1 MITLQDVK
9 HLGITNRDNII
20 SDLDLLNKH
29 LGHLIDFKN
38 VREEEK
44 ARIFY
49 PSRTKRDDSGVTYTF
64 GGYYGHVNCRLSNAD
79 ILAWRDTHPECVWD
93 ERVRDVIIMNDSE
106 LSTYAG
112 MQHCAELVALE
123 IHCVAAA
130 LSDMSL
136 NVTNYELL
144 RKDSRILHNVA
155 DSLTDYEFPIE
166 TLKAA
171 AAGVTSDAFYEAFQI
186 VE

>member
-9 HLGITNRDNII
+9 HLGITNRDNVI

-29 LGHLIDFKN
+29 LGKLIDFKN
-38 VREEEK
+38 ASEDDK

-49 PSRTKRDDSGVTYTF
+49 PSLEKRDDEGVTYRF
-64 GGYYGHVNCRLSNAD
+64 GGYYGYIDCRLSNAD
-79 ILAWRDTHPECVWD
+79 ILEWRDAHPECVWA
-93 ERVRDVIIMNDSE
+93 ERVRDIILMNYSE

-123 IHCVAAA
+123 IHCVAVA
-130 LSDMSL
+130 LSDMGQ
-136 NVTNYELL
+136 NVTDYELL
-144 RKDSRILHNVA
+144 RKDSKVLHNFA
-155 DSLTDYEFPIE
+155 DSLTDYEFHIG

-171 AAGVTSDAFYEAFQI
+171 AAGVASDAFYEAFQI
-186 VE
+186 VK